1 VPLTGR
7 ARWIID
13 VAVNSIS
20 HDPVRRVLV
29 KRWPTVKGFYPVA
42 AVPAASR
49 HARINL
55 IDHQERRISMDIK
68 ATIGQL
74 TAERDKLDRAIQALQ
89 ALEDSSG
96 PAPRASASRATRGRR
111 TRRTAATNGASA
123 RGRVLTPEKVVG
135 LVTTD
140 GVAASEVRQK
150 TGGSADAV
158 LRVLKQLESNGAVRR
173 TGARRSTKWHLTG
186 K

>member
-1 VPLTGR
+1 
-7 ARWIID
+7 
-13 VAVNSIS
+13 
-20 HDPVRRVLV
+20 
-29 KRWPTVKGFYPVA
+29 
-42 AVPAASR
+42 
-49 HARINL
+49 
-55 IDHQERRISMDIK
+55 MDIK

-74 TAERDKLDRAIQALQ
+74 TGERDKLDKAIQALQ

-96 PAPRASASRATRGRR
+96 PAPRATTSRATRGRR
-111 TRRTAATNGASA
+111 TRRTAATNGATG
-123 RGRVLTPEKVVG
+123 RGKSLTPENVVR

-140 GVAASEVRQK
+140 GVPASEIREQ

-158 LRVLKQLESNGAVRR
+158 LRVLKQLESDGAVKR

>member
-1 VPLTGR
+1 
-7 ARWIID
+7 
-13 VAVNSIS
+13 
-20 HDPVRRVLV
+20 
-29 KRWPTVKGFYPVA
+29 
-42 AVPAASR
+42 VPAANS

-55 IDHQERRISMDIK
+55 IDHQQRRISVDIK

-74 TAERDKLDRAIQALQ
+74 TAERDKLDQAIQALQ

-96 PAPRASASRATRGRR
+96 PAPRATAPRALRHRARR
-111 TRRTAATNGASA
+111 RPAATKGASA
-123 RGRVLTPEKVVG
+123 ASKVLTPENVVR

-140 GVAASEVRQK
+140 GVPASEIREQ
-150 TGGSADAV
+150 TGGSAETV
-158 LRVLKQLESNGAVRR
+158 LRVLKQLESDGAVKR

>member
-1 VPLTGR
+1 
-7 ARWIID
+7 
-13 VAVNSIS
+13 
-20 HDPVRRVLV
+20 
-29 KRWPTVKGFYPVA
+29 
-42 AVPAASR
+42 
-49 HARINL
+49 
-55 IDHQERRISMDIK
+55 MDIN

-74 TAERDKLDRAIQALQ
+74 TAERDKLDKAIQALQ

-96 PAPRASASRATRGRR
+96 PAPRATAPRATRARR
-111 TRRTAATNGASA
+111 TRRTAGTNGASA
-123 RGRVLTPEKVVG
+123 RGKVLTPENVAR

-140 GVAASEVRQK
+140 GIPASEIRAQ

-158 LRVLKQLESNGAVRR
+158 LRVLKQLESDGAVKR